1 MNKMLYALGI
11 SAIVV
16 LSFLIISVFQSK
28 FSNNNNNSTTNNRQI
43 NQNINN
49 NNFPE
54 IVNND
59 NELIK
64 NTDQEQERDNG
75 LETVQ
80 KDSNKDNNNHSLNLF
95 TKKYFAKFLKS
106 DKIDFDYDFYVNSTE
121 DINGFQ
127 IRLKHNNSMQ
137 KFKVN
142 EIFDAKLEE
151 NITTELLSISYGK
164 LNNIN
169 KENTIKKFI
178 ENETYYYL
186 FSIKLKENT
195 SLENLNLIENEDDKN
210 IVILKNGKYG
220 ILILK

>member
-1 MNKMLYALGI
+1 MLYALGI